1 MSYASQVKEFSQL
14 LDELSATSENEKFYE
29 CLERLGPLPRD
40 IKDAKFEEYL
50 DKFNQIFGSLL
61 SKMQDYN
68 ETKYQMLELRMN
80 TIIELSFPFI
90 KQHQLDHI
98 LKRRSSSYFDS
109 IEIGSGIDGKQLT
122 QVTCANTCIPNQFA
136 CNNIGKNLCSNCR
149 VIFYCSKDCQKMH
162 WKFHKKFCKSE
173 IASKDWKPDY
183 IHELRIPEFIQPT
196 IASIPI
202 YAIPVEYLW
211 SNMPAIDILKLSL
224 NELKDNK
231 STYKNPINLLFAA
244 SGDLNDVIATVNG
257 ISLDFNQEIN
267 IFINDFAERVTIR
280 NFVMLYL
287 LAKLGK
293 NAIDA
298 VIHIW
303 YSSALTNEQWH
314 KTTDLLANILYDKF
328 DPHTKKDYLFD
339 FDKLKIYT
347 HFKPQ
352 TWKCLFGMV
361 LCPIDLQTAIDMR
374 TKIMLDPT
382 RKDYLHQHMQGL
394 TPGER
399 ICYDYFRRNG
409 ILLPYGV
416 SNVHHNTPN
425 KFILD
430 PIHGWT
436 TTDCSDPLSG
446 WDLLKV
452 VQVENGTAKDDLYG
466 KLFFYLRNQLELF
479 VDRLQNLNINFDLYD
494 EDALELGQKIKK
506 KQFDRIYVSNICD
519 EIYCGIKPVSTNLY
533 PLLNNDNPN
542 STLIALF
549 MNWLPSIPSSAA
561 IESINNTIMKRLD
574 INKSPSTL
582 QDTLDRIVTLTT
594 KADLE
599 VNALYDHTHQFKIY
613 MEKMNSNVI
622 AKKIGLYRRKIHK
635 IVPKRIYGSM
645 KKDEQDKA
653 LSFEDERVRH
663 LLYEVGFHTFK
674 EHYVEWEIAT

>member
-1 MSYASQVKEFSQL
+1 MSYANQVKEFSQL

-50 DKFNQIFGSLL
+50 DKFNLSFGSLL

-90 KQHQLDHI
+90 KKHQLDHI

-173 IASKDWKPDY
+173 IVSKDWKPDY

-231 STYKNPINLLFAA
+231 STYKNSINLLFAA

-267 IFINDFAERVTIR
+267 IFINDFAKRVTIR
-280 NFVMLYL
+280 NFVILYL
-287 LAKLGK
+287 LTKLGK

-352 TWKCLFGMV
+352 TWKCLFEMV
-361 LCPIDLQTAIDMR
+361 LCPIDLQTAIDMH

-399 ICYDYFRRNG
+399 ICYDYFCRNG

-416 SNVHHNTPN
+416 SN
-425 KFILD
+425 
-430 PIHGWT
+430 
-436 TTDCSDPLSG
+436 
-446 WDLLKV
+446 
-452 VQVENGTAKDDLYG
+452 
-466 KLFFYLRNQLELF
+466 
-479 VDRLQNLNINFDLYD
+479 
-494 EDALELGQKIKK
+494 DALELGQKIKK

-533 PLLNNDNPN
+533 PLLNNDNPH

-599 VNALYDHTHQFKIY
+599 
-613 MEKMNSNVI
+613 
-622 AKKIGLYRRKIHK
+622 IHK

>member
-1 MSYASQVKEFSQL
+1 MSYTNQVKEFSQL
-14 LDELSATSENEKFYE
+14 LDELSVTSENEKFYE
-29 CLERLGPLPRD
+29 CFERLGPLPRD

-61 SKMQDYN
+61 SEMQDYD
-68 ETKYQMLELRMN
+68 ETKYQMLESRMN

-90 KQHQLDHI
+90 KKHQLDHI
-98 LKRRSSSYFDS
+98 LKRRSSSYFDT
-109 IEIGSGIDGKQLT
+109 IEIGSGFDGKQLT
-122 QVTCANTCIPNQFA
+122 QVTCANTCVPNQFV

-149 VIFYCSKDCQKMH
+149 VVFYCSKDCQKMH
-162 WKFHKKFCKSE
+162 WKFHKKICKSD

-196 IASIPI
+196 IASIPM
-202 YAIPVEYLW
+202 YAIPLYY
-211 SNMPAIDILKLSL
+211 
-224 NELKDNK
+224 KD
-231 STYKNPINLLFAA
+231 PINLLFAA
-244 SGDLNDVIATVNG
+244 SGDPNDVIATVNG
-257 ISLDFNQEIN
+257 IPLDFNQEIN

-314 KTTDLLANILYDKF
+314 RTTDLLANILYDKF
-328 DPHTKKDYLFD
+328 DPHTKKDYIFE

-352 TWKCLFGMV
+352 TWKCLFEMV

-374 TKIMLDPT
+374 
-382 RKDYLHQHMQGL
+382 
-394 TPGER
+394 ER
-399 ICYDYFRRNG
+399 ICYDYFRHNG

-416 SNVHHNTPN
+416 PNLHHNTPN

-430 PIHGWT
+430 PVHGWT

-452 VQVENGTAKDDLYG
+452 VQVENGTTKDDLYR

-479 VDRLQNLNINFDLYD
+479 IDRLQNLNINFDLYD
-494 EDALELGQKIKK
+494 EDALELCQKIKK
-506 KQFDRIYVSNICD
+506 NQFDRIYVSNICD
-519 EIYCGIKPVSTNLY
+519 EIYCGIKPVLTKLY
-533 PLLNNDNPN
+533 PLLNNNNPHT
-542 STLIALF
+542 TLIALF

-574 INKSPSTL
+574 INNSPSTL
-582 QDTLDRIVTLTT
+582 QETLDKIVTLTT

-613 MEKMNSNVI
+613 MEKMNANTI

-653 LSFEDERVRH
+653 LSFEDERVEH